1 MSIKYFSFTF
11 LFIGFLCFTNLKA
24 QDVNFL
30 MKNGD
35 KLFEDNFYRKAL
47 PFYEQVLATEPN
59 NAEALFKSGVC
70 YLNRYS
76 KDKALVNIQKA
87 YEIDPK
93 VDKHVR
99 YWLGR
104 AYHLNYQ
111 FDKAKEEYTVYKNT
125 LGKAD
130 SRRKEVEQYIEQV
143 DLSKKYIMVPSNFL
157 VENLG
162 PSINSSFSEH
172 SPVASIN
179 DSVLYFTTRRLKEG
193 EKEEKDG
200 EPFEDVFISKKNAD
214 GSWTSPESLN
224 LNTSGHDASIQ
235 LFDNDTKLLLY
246 RSTKDGDIF
255 VSQKEGD
262 KWGDPK
268 SFVEIN
274 SRDFESDAFV
284 SHDGKTVYF
293 ATNHYKKFGDMDIYY
308 ITKNE
313 DGSWSK
319 HKEMEGEINTEG
331 DEDAPFI
338 TPDGKT
344 LYFSSRGHKGMGGFD
359 VFRSKL
365 QSDGSWSDPVN
376 LGYPINTPDD
386 DVYFYYAASDDRAY
400 IASYRDGGYGEKD
413 IYCVTPIENVIVY
426 GKVTEDKTGKAI
438 DGAQISFKSTKKIT
452 NPSED
457 KKAVVSGE
465 YKDINVLSYNTYKVE
480 IAKNGELLSTDS
492 LQIPSISKE
501 GQTIHKDF
509 VVPFKGNPIDTQV
522 VATVDTTTKTPTEVK
537 PKDKEPAVTVAH
549 PVLEKELVVYFG
561 SSSAVVSDSYKEEI
575 KTLLAA
581 YTKVKSISVQGHAD
595 DKGPDVVNDRIS
607 KARASE
613 VAKYIANKTKTKIAS
628 RSFGES
634 QPAVPN
640 DSDENRAKNRRVVI
654 KVSGE

>member
-1 MSIKYFSFTF
+1 
-11 LFIGFLCFTNLKA
+11 
-24 QDVNFL
+24 

-47 PFYEQVLATEPN
+47 PFYEQILTTEPN
-59 NAEALFKSGVC
+59 NPKSLFKSGVC

-87 YEIDPK
+87 YELDPK
-93 VDKHVR
+93 VDKHVH

-111 FDKAKEEYTVYKNT
+111 FDKAKEEYNVYKNT

-143 DLSKKYIMVPSNFL
+143 DLSKKFVSVPSNFL
-157 VENLG
+157 VENMG
-162 PSINSSFSEH
+162 PTINSSFSEH
-172 SPVASIN
+172 SPVASSN
-179 DSVLYFTTRRLKEG
+179 DSTLYFTTRRLKEG

-200 EPFEDVFISKKNAD
+200 EPFEDIFFSKKNAD
-214 GSWTSPESLN
+214 GSWSAITSLN

-235 LFDNDTKLLLY
+235 LYDNDTKLLLY
-246 RSTKDGDIF
+246 RSSKDGDIF
-255 VSQKEGD
+255 ISQKEGEI
-262 KWGDPK
+262 WGDPK
-268 SFVEIN
+268 PFNEIN
-274 SRDFESDAFV
+274 SGDFESDAFV
-284 SHDGKTVYF
+284 SPDGKTVYF

-359 VFRSKL
+359 VFKSKL
-365 QSDGSWSDPVN
+365 QADGSWSDPVN
-376 LGYPINTPDD
+376 VGYPINTPDD
-386 DVYFYYAASDDRAY
+386 DVYFYYAASDDKAY

-438 DGAQISFKSTKKIT
+438 DGAQISFKSTKKVI
-452 NPSED
+452 NSSED
-457 KKAVVSGE
+457 TKAVVAGD
-465 YKDINVLSYNTYKVE
+465 YKDINVVSYNVYKVE
-480 IAKNGELLSTDS
+480 ITKNGELLSTDS
-492 LQIPSISKE
+492 MDIPSISKE
-501 GQTIHKDF
+501 GQTIKKDF
-509 VVPFKGNPIDTQV
+509 IVPFRGNPADTQA
-522 VATVDTTTKTPTEVK
+522 VAVVDTVKTISAVPEK
-537 PKDKEPAVTVAH
+537 IKDKEPVVTTK
-549 PVLEKELVVYFG
+549 PVIEKELVVYFA
-561 SSSAVVSDSYKEEI
+561 SSSSVLDESSRAEI
-575 KTLLAA
+575 KNILAA
-581 YTKVKSISVQGHAD
+581 FTKVKSITIDGHAD
-595 DKGPDVVNDRIS
+595 DKGPDAVNDKI
-607 KARASE
+607 ARARATE
-613 VAKYIANKTKTKIAS
+613 TAKYIGTLTKAKTSTH
-628 RSFGES
+628 SFGES

-640 DSDENRAKNRRVVI
+640 DSDENRAKNRRAVI
-654 KVSGE
+654 KLSGE